1 MILEAAE
8 RRFRQGGQPAV
19 RVQVVA
25 RDVGLTDAAVHHH
38 FGSRKGLLTALLRHA
53 GRGVREQV
61 EMVALNWSEG
71 ARDLTSLT
79 ELISDCYDRRGYA
92 RLAMWLRLSGV
103 TGRGSGM
110 LSSLVDALQRDS
122 EIKAHEMRLTPLS
135 RIELQFIVA
144 LFHMVQAANPLL
156 GEAMLR
162 SAGLQNDAHS
172 RDQFQAWLVTV
183 FERLL
188 QPKRPVDHALAHERS
203 NSSDWRGDPTVGPRA
218 PARRSASSASTRR
231 REGRIH
237 EC

>member
-8 RRFRQGGQPAV
+8 RRFKQGGQAAV

-38 FGSRKGLLTALLRHA
+38 FGSRKGLLAALLRHA

-61 EMVALNWSEG
+61 ERAALDWREG
-71 ARDLTSLT
+71 ARDLASLT
-79 ELISDCYDRRGYA
+79 DLISDCYDRRGYA
-92 RLAMWLRLSGV
+92 QLAMWLRLAGV

-110 LSSLVDALQRDS
+110 LSGLVDALQRDS
-122 EIKAHEMRLTPLS
+122 EIKAQEMGLTPLS
-135 RIELQFIVA
+135 RTELQFIVA

-162 SAGLQNDAHS
+162 SAGLPNDALA
-172 RDQFQAWLVTV
+172 RDRFRTWLLGV

-188 QPKRPVDHALAHERS
+188 QPKSA
-203 NSSDWRGDPTVGPRA
+203 GD
-218 PARRSASSASTRR
+218 RR
-231 REGRIH
+231 RRAGSRVRRVTP
-237 EC
+237 